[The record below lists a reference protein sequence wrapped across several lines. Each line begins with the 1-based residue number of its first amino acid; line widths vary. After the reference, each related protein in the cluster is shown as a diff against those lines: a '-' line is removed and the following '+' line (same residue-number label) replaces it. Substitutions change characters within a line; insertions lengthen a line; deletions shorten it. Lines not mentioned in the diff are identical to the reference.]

1 MVRLRAVK
9 LGLVACNRCF
19 AEIAVGQGG
28 FGVQGLAKDEGQSTK
43 DEKVGADVSSRRDI
57 LLKNSPHFSRYIKE
71 YGDAF
76 AFRAAREGCNEVSAM
91 YRLHWGLR
99 EAPFR
104 SGLDP
109 RFFYQSPNHEEAL
122 ARLHFLV
129 DERRRVGL
137 CFGPSGGGKS
147 MLLEV
152 FARELRR
159 QGRQV
164 ANISLLGADL
174 HEFLWLLAAELGGN
188 PARGDSTFCLWRNVT
203 DRVTENR
210 YQQFDTV
217 FLMDDADEA
226 EPAVLD
232 AIVRLAEVDRS
243 PLARL
248 TLVVTSTTGNARRLG
263 SRLLDLGELRID
275 LNPWEQAD
283 TLGYIV
289 MALRQAG
296 RREAIFTDDAIV
308 RLHHLCDGI
317 PRRIL
322 QLANLSLLAGAGG
335 HVDQIDS
342 ETVESAFQEL
352 AAVEVTA

>member
-1 MVRLRAVK
+1 
-9 LGLVACNRCF
+9 
-19 AEIAVGQGG
+19 
-28 FGVQGLAKDEGQSTK
+28 
-43 DEKVGADVSSRRDI
+43 
-57 LLKNSPHFSRYIKE
+57 
-71 YGDAF
+71 
-76 AFRAAREGCNEVSAM
+76 M

-210 YQQFDTV
+210 YQQFETV
-217 FLMDDADEA
+217 ILLDDADEA

-232 AIVRLAEVDRS
+232 AIVRRAEVDRS
-243 PLARL
+243 PQARL

-296 RREAIFTDDAIV
+296 RRPSRASGSNDEAIFSDDAIV
-308 RLHHLCDGI
+308 RLHQLSDGI

-335 HVDQIDS
+335 HVDQIDG

>member
-1 MVRLRAVK
+1 
-9 LGLVACNRCF
+9 
-19 AEIAVGQGG
+19 
-28 FGVQGLAKDEGQSTK
+28 
-43 DEKVGADVSSRRDI
+43 
-57 LLKNSPHFSRYIKE
+57 
-71 YGDAF
+71 
-76 AFRAAREGCNEVSAM
+76 M
-91 YRLHWGLR
+91 YRSHWGLR

-104 SGLDP
+104 TDLDP

-164 ANISLLGADL
+164 ANISLLGAEL
-174 HEFLWLLAAELGGN
+174 HEFVWLLAAELGGN
-188 PARGDSTFCLWRNVT
+188 PGRDDSTFSLWRNVT
-203 DRVTENR
+203 DRITENR

-217 FLMDDADEA
+217 ILLDDADEA
-226 EPAVLD
+226 EPPVLD
-232 AIVRLAEVDRS
+232 AIVRLAECDRS
-243 PLARL
+243 PAARL
-248 TLVVTSTTGNARRLG
+248 TLVVTSTNGNVRRLG
-263 SRLLDLGELRID
+263 SRLLDLAELRID

-289 MALRQAG
+289 TALRQAG
-296 RREAIFTDDAIV
+296 RRSSATTRSDRSNDEPVFTDEAIV
-308 RLHHLCDGI
+308 RLHRLCDGI
-317 PRRIL
+317 PRRII

-335 HVDQIDS
+335 HVDQIDGD
-342 ETVESAFQEL
+342 TVESAFQEL
-352 AAVEVTA
+352 VAVEVTA